1 MLRKKQTKKDMMQ
14 KSNLF
19 YFDSKVVSR
28 NIITDWVQGIRN
40 FLGLELIA
48 YTNTINETVKELVA
62 KVDGKLKWYRIDIE
76 EFGRGGFL
84 IAVYGERENESI

>member
-1 MLRKKQTKKDMMQ
+1 MINKENKMG
-14 KSNLF
+14 NLV

-40 FLGLELIA
+40 LFGLELKA
-48 YTNTINETVKELVA
+48 YTNIVNETVKELLN
-62 KVDGKLKWYRIDIE
+62 KVDTKLKWYRIDIE

-84 IAVYGERENESI
+84 VSIYGEKEKWEYLVYL

>member
-1 MLRKKQTKKDMMQ
+1 MINKENKMG
-14 KSNLF
+14 NLI

-40 FLGLELIA
+40 LFGLELKA
-48 YTNTINETVKELVA
+48 YTNIVNETVKELLN
-62 KVDGKLKWYRIDIE
+62 KVDTKLKWYRIDIE

-84 IAVYGERENESI
+84 VSIYGEKEK